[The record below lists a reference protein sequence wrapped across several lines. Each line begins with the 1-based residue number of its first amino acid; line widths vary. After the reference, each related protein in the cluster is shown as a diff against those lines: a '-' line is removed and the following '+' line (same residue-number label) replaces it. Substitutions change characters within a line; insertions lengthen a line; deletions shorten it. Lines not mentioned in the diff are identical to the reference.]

1 MTKKNLM
8 PVIVLTA
15 ICIIVAALLGAINA
29 ITEPEIEERNE
40 AAISASLSQ
49 AMPGGQFNSEP
60 DELKEGA
67 PATITKVYTEKN
79 GKGTVLVLV
88 TNKGYTGKNIGLTV
102 GIDAEG
108 KITGLQITQNEES
121 IVPPELKPNGSY
133 GNHYVGVG
141 VDEVPELVTGASVVF
156 TEGAIKG
163 AINDAFVYLG
173 FAESLPELPREES
186 EIEEMAKALY
196 GEGAENLESQ
206 TPGNCDYVKRI
217 YKEGGKDSYV
227 AYAFVYSQYKAPEFE
242 FLVHVDENGTIKAVK
257 KILWKVS
264 DPIPEV
270 PTYIPPTEAE
280 VDALFNSFIGKNA
293 ATVTSV
299 DISTGATNTSG
310 RLRDAF
316 AEALEFANPAIPR
329 EISEIEAL
337 AKALYGNPEASLECT
352 ELDGF
357 RYARLMFRES
367 GASSYIAYALVYS
380 PNYGTPELEFLVHVG
395 EDGTIKAIDKLLWK
409 VSDPKPEWGYNPP
422 SEAEVDAFFQSFVGK
437 NANNVTS
444 VDISTGATNT
454 AGRARDAALE
464 TLEISISLE
473 KSYAPRVIGISIL
486 AVSAILAVTIAVIN
500 KKRRAVKK

>member
-242 FLVHVDENGTIKAVK
+242 FLVHVDENGTIKAIN

-264 DPIPEV
+264 DPKPEWG
-270 PTYIPPTEAE
+270 YNPPSDAE
-280 VDALFNSFIGKNA
+280 VEAFFNSFIGKNA

-299 DISTGATNTSG
+299 DIVTGATNTAG
-310 RLRDAF
+310 RVREAF
-316 AEALEFANPAIPR
+316 AESLEFISPAIPR

-337 AKALYGNPEASLECT
+337 AKALYGNPNANLECT
-352 ELDGF
+352 ELEGF
-357 RYARLMFRES
+357 RYARLLFRES
-367 GASSYIAYALVYS
+367 GNSSYVAYALVYS

-422 SEAEVDAFFQSFVGK
+422 SEAEVDAFFESFVGK
-437 NANNVTS
+437 TASNVMS

-454 AGRARDAALE
+454 SGRARDAMLE
-464 TLEISISLE
+464 TLEISFAAE
-473 KSYAPRVIGISIL
+473 KNYAARIVGISAL
-486 AVSAILAVTIAVIN
+486 AIGAVATAAAIVIS

>member
-8 PVIVLTA
+8 PVIILTA
-15 ICIIVAALLGAINA
+15 ICIIVAALLGAVNA
-29 ITEPEIEERNE
+29 LTEPEIEERNE
-40 AAISASLSQ
+40 AAESASLSK
-49 AMPGGQFNSEP
+49 AMPGGEFNSEP
-60 DELKEGA
+60 DKLKDGA

-79 GKGTVLVLV
+79 GMGTVVVLL
-88 TNKGYTGKNIGLTV
+88 TNKGYTGQNIGLTV

-108 KITGLQITQNEES
+108 KITGLQITQNGES

-133 GNHYVGVG
+133 GNHYIGVG
-141 VDEVPELVTGASVVF
+141 ADELPELSTGATVVF

-173 FAESLPELPREES
+173 FADELPELPREES
-186 EIEEMAKALY
+186 EIEEMAKELY
-196 GEGAENLESQ
+196 GNGSENLESQ

-217 YKEGGKDSYV
+217 YKESGKDAYV

-242 FLVHVDENGTIKAVK
+242 FLVHVDENGTIKAIN

-264 DPIPEV
+264 DPKPEWG
-270 PTYIPPTEAE
+270 YNPPSDAE
-280 VDALFNSFIGKNA
+280 VEAFFNSFIGKNA

-299 DISTGATNTSG
+299 DIVTGATNTAG
-310 RLRDAF
+310 RVREAF
-316 AEALEFANPAIPR
+316 AEALEFISPAIPR
-329 EISEIEAL
+329 EISEIEAR
-337 AKALYGNPEASLECT
+337 AKALYGNPNANLECT
-352 ELDGF
+352 ELEGF
-357 RYARLMFRES
+357 RYARLLFRES
-367 GASSYIAYALVYS
+367 GNSSYVAYALVYS

-395 EDGTIKAIDKLLWK
+395 EDGTIKAIEKLLWK

-486 AVSAILAVTIAVIN
+486 AVSAILSVTIAVIN
-500 KKRRAVKK
+500 KKRRAVK